1 VNGAKLVVSDTLSN
15 ANKDTIHNTWYG
27 DELLTERT
35 RTNPWVC
42 VRFEFPTN
50 SELGR
55 LDVSEIVQRDSL
67 KTTIT
72 ASIDSEFTRL
82 FFGDDFVTRY
92 KQLICA

>member
-15 ANKDTIHNTWYG
+15 ANKDTIHNTWYE

-35 RTNPWVC
+35 RTNPWMC
-42 VRFEFPTN
+42 VRFEFPTI
-50 SELGR
+50 SELER
-55 LDVSEIVQRDSL
+55 LGVSEIVQRDSL

-72 ASIDSEFTRL
+72 ASIDSELTRL